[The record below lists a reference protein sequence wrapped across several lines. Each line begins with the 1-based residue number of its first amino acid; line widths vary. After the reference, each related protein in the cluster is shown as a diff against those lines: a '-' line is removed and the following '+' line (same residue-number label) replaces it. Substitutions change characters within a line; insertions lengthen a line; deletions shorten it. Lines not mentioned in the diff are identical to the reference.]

1 MKVEHLEVIFKKQN
15 LEIFPTM
22 IVTILLNNHVQRLL
36 VSFQVGWNSS
46 IWT

>member
-1 MKVEHLEVIFKKQN
+1 MRVEHLEVIFKKQD
-15 LEIFPTM
+15 LKIFPTM
-22 IVTILLNNHVQRLL
+22 IVTILLNKHAQRLF